1 MCSSIISEVVRS
13 VTTLEDE
20 YVSRRR
26 VQAGVTL
33 TGFVIAAAL
42 SAACLIAAVLSFT
55 GNEDDSGHPRA
66 AAATS
71 LSATAA
77 SSSATAAPIAGESSG
92 EATAPPAPP
101 EEPLILN
108 KGADE
113 KHPGETVAVGDCV
126 AAVVSAPDG
135 GAPVQKSSCGGTDSR
150 YKVTAKVP
158 GGAHCPGDADRA
170 VGETLPGGATDTVCL
185 DYNWVAGGCMSV
197 ADSPKPIDCA
207 ATAPGRVRVVEIKH
221 STTDVNSCTSGDRG
235 FVYNERRF
243 VVCVAHF

>member
-1 MCSSIISEVVRS
+1 MVRS

-55 GNEDDSGHPRA
+55 ANDHDSGQTH

-71 LSATAA
+71 LS
-77 SSSATAAPIAGESSG
+77 STAAPSATGAPIAAEPSG
-92 EATAPPAPP
+92 DATATPAAP

-126 AAVVSAPDG
+126 AAVVAAPDG
-135 GAPVQKSSCGGTDSR
+135 GAPVQKSACSGTDSR
-150 YKVTAKVP
+150 YKVTAKVTE
-158 GGAHCPGDADRA
+158 GAHCPGDADRS
-170 VGETLPGGATDTVCL
+170 VGETLPGGAKDTVCL
-185 DYNWVAGGCMSV
+185 DYNWVAGNCMSV
-197 ADSPKPIDCA
+197 ADSPKPVDCA
-207 ATAPGRVRVVEIKH
+207 ATAPGRVRVVEIKYG
-221 STTDVNSCTSGDRG
+221 TTDVNSCTGGDRG

-243 VVCVAHF
+243 VVCVANF